1 MKQFPLLFLLLIV
14 SVSGTRAQGQ
24 PTSAPAL
31 LSVDAKGI
39 DALRAKHK
47 GKVLVM
53 NFWATW
59 CTPCVQEFPDLVKL
73 QKSYATKGLDVVFVS
88 IDDDDAKTKQ
98 RVTSFLRKQKAL
110 PPSYIKSGGDDEQF
124 INAVS
129 SEWSGAIPATFIY
142 NKEGTL
148 VKTKAEEL
156 NYESLKALVE
166 KTIRDK

>member
-73 QKSYATKGLDVVFVS
+73 RKSYATKGLAVVFVS

-129 SEWSGAIPATFIY
+129 SEWSGAIPATFVY
-142 NKEGTL
+142 DRKGNL
-148 VKTKAEEL
+148 VKMRVEETNFAELEQ
-156 NYESLKALVE
+156 
-166 KTIRDK
+166 TIRPLLH